1 MARVKPKNSITTQ
14 DQAVAAMGKLN
25 QIDTQLAQWELA
37 EAEEISLLRAEHVLL
52 QRKAGRL
59 GLEAEK
65 ALLIKELE
73 AWAEGASAT
82 WERKSLETPFGRMG
96 FRVTTPA
103 VVLIKRVVK
112 NFKDAVELALQYLPD
127 FVRKMPEID
136 KEKILAADRE
146 GSLELDKL
154 ARCGLSI
161 EQKEEFW
168 VETAASK
175 DLDAAS
181 KKLKCA

>member
-1 MARVKPKNSITTQ
+1 MARLKPKNSINTQ
-14 DQAVAAMGKLN
+14 DQAIAAMGRLN
-25 QIDTQLAQWELA
+25 QIDTQLAQWDLY
-37 EAEEISLLRAEHVLL
+37 EAEQITKVREEHANL
-52 QRKAGRL
+52 QKKAGRP

-73 AWAEGASAT
+73 AWAQEASAT
-82 WERKSLETPFGRMG
+82 WEKKTFETPFGRLG

-103 VVLIKRVVK
+103 VALIKRVAK
-112 NFKDAVELALQYLPD
+112 SFKDAVELVRQYLPD
-127 FVRKMPEID
+127 FVRQCYEID
-136 KEKILAADRE
+136 KEKILSAERE
-146 GSLELDKL
+146 GTLEMDKL
-154 ARCGLSI
+154 ARCGLTV

-175 DLDAAS
+175 DLDEAS

>member
-1 MARVKPKNSITTQ
+1 MARIKPKNSITTQ

-25 QIDTQLAQWELA
+25 QIDTQLAQWDLY
-37 EAEEISLLRAEHVLL
+37 EAEQIAKIREEHVNL

-73 AWAEGASAT
+73 AWAQAASAT
-82 WERKSLETPFGRMG
+82 WERKTLETPFGRLG

-103 VVLIKRVVK
+103 VALIKRVVK
-112 NFKDAVELALQYLPD
+112 NFKDAVEFVNLYLPD
-127 FVRKMPEID
+127 FVRQAYEVD
-136 KEKILAADRE
+136 KEKILSAERE
-146 GSLELDKL
+146 GTLEMDKL
-154 ARCGLSI
+154 ARCGLTV

-168 VETAASK
+168 IETAASK
-175 DLDAAS
+175 DLDEAS

>member
-1 MARVKPKNSITTQ
+1 VARIKPKNSINTQ

-25 QIDTQLAQWELA
+25 QVDTQLAQWDLA
-37 EAEEISLLRAEHVLL
+37 EAEEIARVRENHVNL
-52 QRKAGRL
+52 QRKANRL

-73 AWAEGASAT
+73 AWAQTASTA
-82 WERKSLETPFGRMG
+82 WERKTLETPFGRLG
-96 FRVTTPA
+96 FRVSTPA
-103 VVLIKRVVK
+103 VALVKRVVK
-112 NFKDAVELALQYLPD
+112 NFKDAVELVMLYLPE
-127 FVRKMPEID
+127 FVRQSYEID
-136 KEKILAADRE
+136 KEKILSAERE
-146 GSLELDKL
+146 GTLETDKL
-154 ARCGLSI
+154 ARCGLTV

-175 DLDAAS
+175 DLDEAS